1 MGCSPPRHHS
11 TSLSARGS
19 RSSQSA
25 TPTTTTTTRHSSLD
39 HRPTHSLTHDPPPF
53 LFSQPKSSVTQHPRK
68 WLAQIHR
75 GQPRETMC
83 EVSIVPILY
92 DTRTHA
98 AAAEASA
105 ALSQPHCLIFCR
117 APCFVSSSS
126 SLNACLCSPAPHT
139 HLVSASP
146 LLTHTLSLLPRVSLA
161 AHSHLVSAPQSTPC
175 RRVTFFASH
184 WCLHSPQATSCRSA
198 AVLVE
203 PFVERTTS
211 SRAILPHACLC
222 SPSAHTHLDKLTRNP
237 PTRLSLLPFCPHA
250 PCLRSPPT
258 PRRRVTFFASH
269 WCLHSPQAIGL

>member
-1 MGCSPPRHHS
+1 LITDRH
-11 TSLSARGS
+11 TRS
-19 RSSQSA
+19 R
-25 TPTTTTTTRHSSLD
+25 TT
-39 HRPTHSLTHDPPPF
+39 

-146 LLTHTLSLLPRVSLA
+146 LLTHTLSLLPHVSLA

-175 RRVTFFASH
+175 RRVTSFASH

-237 PTRLSLLPFCPHA
+237 PTRLSLLPFSPHT
-250 PCLRSPPT
+250 PCLRSPHT

-269 WCLHSPQAIGL
+269 FRTLVLAFSASDWALTLCRSAAVLAEPFVERTTSSVCSCTCHFFSPHTC